1 MSRNAKILIDL
12 AVLAAAYGIWLLP
25 KWRRLG
31 KRPLLVY
38 TLMYGCL
45 AGIVRFTLM
54 PVLTALPYCFDH
66 PYIPM
71 HMAPFED
78 VIHRHGDYV
87 RQIVLN
93 VVLFLPFGVLQPLC
107 DRCRGRRPR
116 FWLPA
121 AGTGAQR
128 RHRARAA
135 AAARFPQSG
144 YYGRHHEHDRRRARL
159 CTLGA
164 WKRLLQKT
172 AGIGA
177 ELPVAF
183 PVENRQKFL
192 YTDVVTKTRITEKSN
207 SEENYG

>member
-1 MSRNAKILIDL
+1 MGQSGVLLDL
-12 AVLAAAYGIWLLP
+12 LVLVAVYAAWLLP

-31 KRPLLVY
+31 RRPLLVY

-107 DRCRGRRPR
+107 DR
-116 FWLPA
+116 
-121 AGTGAQR
+121 
-128 RHRARAA
+128 
-135 AAARFPQSG
+135 
-144 YYGRHHEHDRRRARL
+144 
-159 CTLGA
+159 
-164 WKRLLQKT
+164 
-172 AGIGA
+172 
-177 ELPVAF
+177 
-183 PVENRQKFL
+183 
-192 YTDVVTKTRITEKSN
+192 
-207 SEENYG
+207 

>member
-1 MSRNAKILIDL
+1 MGQSGVLLDL
-12 AVLAAAYGIWLLP
+12 LVLVAVYAAWLLP

-45 AGIVRFTLM
+45 AGIVRFTLT
-54 PVLTALPYCFDH
+54 PVLTAPPYCFDH

-116 FWLPA
+116 FWRCLLLA
-121 AGTGAQR
+121 LALSAGVELVQPLL
-128 RHRARAA
+128 HV
-135 AAARFPQSG
+135 F
-144 YYGRHHEHDRRRARL
+144 RRAD
-159 CTLGA
+159 
-164 WKRLLQKT
+164 
-172 AGIGA
+172 I
-177 ELPVAF
+177 
-183 PVENRQKFL
+183 
-192 YTDVVTKTRITEKSN
+192 TDVITNTIGGVLGYALWALGNVCCKKRQ
-207 SEENYG
+207 G

>member
-1 MSRNAKILIDL
+1 MGQSGVLLDL
-12 AVLAAAYGIWLLP
+12 LVLVAVYAAWLLP

-31 KRPLLVY
+31 RRPLLVY

-71 HMAPFED
+71 YMTPFED

-116 FWLPA
+116 FWRCLLLA
-121 AGTGAQR
+121 LALSAGIELVQPLL
-128 RHRARAA
+128 HV
-135 AAARFPQSG
+135 F
-144 YYGRHHEHDRRRARL
+144 RRAD
-159 CTLGA
+159 
-164 WKRLLQKT
+164 
-172 AGIGA
+172 I
-177 ELPVAF
+177 
-183 PVENRQKFL
+183 
-192 YTDVVTKTRITEKSN
+192 TDVITNTIGGVLGYALWALGNVCCKKRQ
-207 SEENYG
+207 G

>member
-1 MSRNAKILIDL
+1 MGRSGILLDMV
-12 AVLAAAYGIWLLP
+12 VLAAVYAAWLLP

-31 KRPLLVY
+31 KKPLLVY

-54 PVLTALPYCFDH
+54 PVLAVLPYCFDH

-116 FWLPA
+116 FGRCLLLA
-121 AGTGAQR
+121 LALSAGIELVQPLL
-128 RHRARAA
+128 HV
-135 AAARFPQSG
+135 F
-144 YYGRHHEHDRRRARL
+144 RRAD
-159 CTLGA
+159 
-164 WKRLLQKT
+164 
-172 AGIGA
+172 I
-177 ELPVAF
+177 
-183 PVENRQKFL
+183 
-192 YTDVVTKTRITEKSN
+192 TDVITNTIGGVLGYALWALGNVCCKKRQ
-207 SEENYG
+207 G

>member
-1 MSRNAKILIDL
+1 MGQSGVLLDL
-12 AVLAAAYGIWLLP
+12 LVLVAVYAAWLLP

-54 PVLTALPYCFDH
+54 PVLAALPYCFDH

-116 FWLPA
+116 FWRCLLLALALSA
-121 AGTGAQR
+121 ASSSCSLCCTFSAER
-128 RHRARAA
+128 ILRTSSRTRSAA
-135 AAARFPQSG
+135 CSAMHSGRLETSAAKN
-144 YYGRHHEHDRRRARL
+144 GRDR
-159 CTLGA
+159 C
-164 WKRLLQKT
+164 
-172 AGIGA
+172 
-177 ELPVAF
+177 
-183 PVENRQKFL
+183 
-192 YTDVVTKTRITEKSN
+192 
-207 SEENYG
+207 

>member
-1 MSRNAKILIDL
+1 MGRSGILLDM
-12 AVLAAAYGIWLLP
+12 AVLAVIYAAWLLP

-31 KRPLLVY
+31 RRPLLVY

-107 DRCRGRRPR
+107 DRCCGRRPR
-116 FWLPA
+116 CWHWRSAPA
-121 AGTGAQR
+121 SSSCSRCCTFSAERILRTSSR
-128 RHRARAA
+128 TRSAA
-135 AAARFPQSG
+135 CSAMHSGRLETSAAKN
-144 YYGRHHEHDRRRARL
+144 GRDRR
-159 CTLGA
+159 
-164 WKRLLQKT
+164 
-172 AGIGA
+172 
-177 ELPVAF
+177 
-183 PVENRQKFL
+183 
-192 YTDVVTKTRITEKSN
+192 
-207 SEENYG
+207 

>member
-1 MSRNAKILIDL
+1 MGQSGVLLDL
-12 AVLAAAYGIWLLP
+12 LVLVAVYAAWLLP
-25 KWRRLG
+25 KWRLG

-66 PYIPM
+66 PYIPR

-116 FWLPA
+116 FWRCLLLA
-121 AGTGAQR
+121 LALSAGIELVQPLL
-128 RHRARAA
+128 HV
-135 AAARFPQSG
+135 F
-144 YYGRHHEHDRRRARL
+144 RRAD
-159 CTLGA
+159 
-164 WKRLLQKT
+164 
-172 AGIGA
+172 I
-177 ELPVAF
+177 
-183 PVENRQKFL
+183 
-192 YTDVVTKTRITEKSN
+192 TDVITNTIGGVLGYALWALGNVCCKKRQ
-207 SEENYG
+207 G

>member
-1 MSRNAKILIDL
+1 MGQSGVLLDL
-12 AVLAAAYGIWLLP
+12 LVLVAVYAAWLLP

-54 PVLTALPYCFDH
+54 PVLAALPYCFDH

-71 HMAPFED
+71 YMAPFED

-116 FWLPA
+116 FWRCLLMA
-121 AGTGAQR
+121 LALSAGIELVQPLL
-128 RHRARAA
+128 HV
-135 AAARFPQSG
+135 F
-144 YYGRHHEHDRRRARL
+144 RRAD
-159 CTLGA
+159 
-164 WKRLLQKT
+164 
-172 AGIGA
+172 I
-177 ELPVAF
+177 
-183 PVENRQKFL
+183 
-192 YTDVVTKTRITEKSN
+192 TDVITNTIGGVLGYALWALGNVCCKKRQ
-207 SEENYG
+207 G

>member
-31 KRPLLVY
+31 RRPLLVY

-93 VVLFLPFGVLQPLC
+93 VVLFLPFGAACCWHWRSAPASSSC
-107 DRCRGRRPR
+107 SRCCTFSAERILRTSSRTRSAACSAMHSGR
-116 FWLPA
+116 LETSA
-121 AGTGAQR
+121 AKN
-128 RHRARAA
+128 
-135 AAARFPQSG
+135 
-144 YYGRHHEHDRRRARL
+144 GRDRR
-159 CTLGA
+159 
-164 WKRLLQKT
+164 
-172 AGIGA
+172 
-177 ELPVAF
+177 
-183 PVENRQKFL
+183 
-192 YTDVVTKTRITEKSN
+192 
-207 SEENYG
+207 